1 MIHDMQ
7 HSFGDTLVT
16 SLDKSPEVLRDQKF
30 QAVIAGTPAA
40 SELFGTSR
48 TNWIKTSW
56 ARDSD
61 WDVLRGDISNLL

>member
-1 MIHDMQ
+1 MQ
-7 HSFGDTLVT
+7 HSLGDTLVT

-48 TNWIKTSW
+48 STWIKNFMGKGQRLRRT
-56 ARDSD
+56 AR
-61 WDVLRGDISNLL
+61 

>member
-1 MIHDMQ
+1 
-7 HSFGDTLVT
+7 
-16 SLDKSPEVLRDQKF
+16 
-30 QAVIAGTPAA
+30 VIAGTPAA